1 MDGSQPRSRR
11 ITILRDEVS
20 RKIAAGEVI
29 DRPHS
34 IVREL
39 LDNAIDSGAGSI
51 DVFLE
56 EGGLSRVRVV
66 DDGTGMSREDLEVCW
81 KAHATSKIES
91 EDDLL
96 RVSTLGFRGEALSS
110 IAVCSR
116 LSIVTSQSADEPAC
130 RLEVLGGA
138 IQALEP
144 CQGRAGTVVDVSELF
159 YNFPARKKFL
169 KSASA
174 ESSLCRSIFTDR
186 AVAHPSIA
194 FRLFTDGDAKLTL
207 PIASLMER
215 VSLCHSGQLDSH
227 LLVASE
233 TEGKGFRVQVIAG
246 VPELRRRDR
255 KLIQVFVN
263 RRRVSEYS
271 LMQAVEF
278 GFAGFMPG
286 GWYPVGFVFV
296 EIDPGLIDFN
306 IHPAKKEVRF
316 QSLAEVHSAVV
327 SAVRSGLGTGSS
339 PTTGRG
345 PAIQGM
351 QGRHEVG
358 TGGAASYRIPSEARF
373 RGQALPFFPH
383 GKGLERP
390 SEDAYDLR
398 FLGQV
403 FGVFLVF
410 EQEGRLLI
418 LDQHAAHEK
427 VIFERLEAR
436 APRMQEML
444 FPLSFDVSEEEKG
457 RLEACNG
464 ELADLGIQLKR
475 AGARSF
481 EVTALS
487 EELRPLKED
496 VLVELIRGAG
506 AGEWRSR
513 LLATAACR
521 LAIKEGEIVDGVTAR
536 ELCRQALNLAVPRC
550 PHGRPIWHELS
561 EDDLR
566 KLVDRPPRDKDAG
579 GPSR

>member
-1 MDGSQPRSRR
+1 MGTDGTQPRSRR
-11 ITILRDEVS
+11 IRILRDEVS

-34 IVREL
+34 VVREL

-66 DDGTGMSREDLEVCW
+66 DDGAGMSREDLEVCW
-81 KAHATSKIES
+81 KPHATSKIES

-116 LSIVTSQSADEPAC
+116 LSIVTSQSTDQPAG

-138 IQALEP
+138 LRELETSP
-144 CQGRAGTVVDVSELF
+144 GRKGTVVDVSELF
-159 YNFPARKKFL
+159 FNFPARKKFL
-169 KSASA
+169 KSVSA
-174 ESSLCRSIFTDR
+174 ESSLCRTVFTDR
-186 AVAHPSIA
+186 AVSHPSIA
-194 FRLFTDGDAKLTL
+194 FRLFTDGDAKITL
-207 PIASLMER
+207 PPASLTSR
-215 VSLCHSGQLDSH
+215 VSLCHSGQLDSRM
-227 LLVASE
+227 LVASE
-233 TEGKGFRVQVIAG
+233 GEGSGFRIQVIAG
-246 VPELRRRDR
+246 RPELRRRDR

-271 LMQAVEF
+271 LMQAVEY

-296 EIDPGLIDFN
+296 EIDPSLIDFN

-316 QSLAEVHSAVV
+316 QTLAEVHSAVV
-327 SAVRSGLGTGSS
+327 SAVRSGLGAGKGSAE
-339 PTTGRG
+339 PGLPAQHHVGRG
-345 PAIQGM
+345 FQGDPAG
-351 QGRHEVG
+351 GVFHRAPVEVFSRG
-358 TGGAASYRIPSEARF
+358 QTLPFVPAEKGSAQLPGAAPEI
-373 RGQALPFFPH
+373 
-383 GKGLERP
+383 
-390 SEDAYDLR
+390 R

-410 EQEGRLLI
+410 ELEGRLLI

-427 VIFERLEAR
+427 VIFERLEER
-436 APRMQEML
+436 GPRMQEML
-444 FPLSFDVSEEEKG
+444 FPLSFDVSEEEKE
-457 RLEACNG
+457 RLETCSG

-475 AGARSF
+475 AGARSY
-481 EVTALS
+481 EIVALS
-487 EELRPLKED
+487 EDLRPLKDD
-496 VLVELIRGAG
+496 VLVELVRGVG
-506 AGEWRSR
+506 ADQWRSR

-521 LAIKEGEIVDGVTAR
+521 LAIKEGEVVDPVTAR
-536 ELCRQALNLAVPRC
+536 ELCGQALKLAVPRC
-550 PHGRPIWHELS
+550 PHGRPIWHQVS

-566 KLVDRPPRDKDAG
+566 KLVDRPPRAEAQRD
-579 GPSR
+579 